1 VTPYHDILY
10 NHALIISKVRYRI
23 EHTFSS
29 LFLYNLKH
37 ILANSFED
45 DLERKIYRTK
55 LSASERQVICLT
67 LIYYVSFKKKNINL
81 LCEINARRGSQQ
93 IDAENNHLSQRYTS
107 RKEKHSLMYLRRSLV
122 C

>member
-67 LIYYVSFKKKNINL
+67 LIYYVKLMHDVGASRSMLKTIISHKGTLQEKKNI
-81 LCEINARRGSQQ
+81 
-93 IDAENNHLSQRYTS
+93 H
-107 RKEKHSLMYLRRSLV
+107 
-122 C
+122 